1 MNNDIK
7 NEIDWLYKSYTCR
20 IEKALIM
27 PTPEHWQLASTGYN
41 HLSGFRDGLQAVGMK
56 EEANYL
62 TNLLK
67 INLDK

>member
-7 NEIDWLYKSYTCR
+7 NEIDWLYKSYCSR

-41 HLSGFRDGLQAVGMK
+41 HLSGFRDGLEAAELK
-56 EEANYL
+56 EEADYL
-62 TNLLK
+62 TSLLK
-67 INLDK
+67 ISLDK